1 MGFAAALMSL
11 GLFLTILVWGGIIV
25 LISLIVFWP
34 LGLFLG
40 FFWLILLF
48 VSVVSMIASPFAK

>member
-48 VSVVSMIASPFAK
+48 VSVVLMIASPFAK